1 VSADGSLFVTP
12 PGKSPEQLYQTLVV
26 LITTLNRIKTADA
39 TDLTAVNQA
48 LGEAQQQINDL
59 WEAVESGGGGGGLTA
74 QQAWELSLVTAV
86 DTMLGS
92 VSNAVLESIKQSQK
106 AAEATIRSLLQ
117 GQNNKVAIRVEQQ
130 ARLTER
136 EAFASQVETVLARL
150 GLAEASITT
159 ETTARTNADNA
170 LSLVDQNITTALN
183 GNIAQ
188 LNILATSIDGIE
200 QKFAV
205 TLNENGQ
212 VTGLVQLDG
221 SPAGTNFTVVA
232 DKFQVAQPNETG
244 GAPKPVFLLGDIAG
258 TPTLVFHGDMFGD
271 GTITANKLNAASI
284 ATLYIA
290 DPTNTY
296 YYDFANGA
304 QGRTD
309 GTFLIDAKNRLFK
322 VSSS

>member
-1 VSADGSLFVTP
+1 MSADGSRFIYP
-12 PGKSPEQLYQTLVV
+12 PGKTPEQLYQTLKV
-26 LITTLNRIKTADA
+26 LIDRLNQIKSEDD
-39 TDLTAVNQA
+39 TDLTA
-48 LGEAQQQINDL
+48 IND
-59 WEAVESGGGGGGLTA
+59 ALTA
-74 QQAWELSLVTAV
+74 AQEAIQNIEINGAMTEQQAWELSLVTAV

-130 ARLTER
+130 ARLSER

-221 SPAGTNFTVVA
+221 SPAGSNFTVVA

-244 GAPKPVFLLGDIAG
+244 GAPKSVFLLGNIAG

-296 YYDFANGA
+296 FFDFANGRL
-304 QGRTD
+304 GRTD
-309 GTFLIDAKNRLFK
+309 GKMIVDLNNIRFRMGSGD
-322 VSSS
+322 